1 MACPMFEAAPNK
13 RWNSD
18 HSTPGT
24 TARSDTTARSKVS
37 REKLLRLRA
46 MRVVPAVTPRFVA
59 TQQQDC
65 TAFGV
70 KGIEY
75 PVRFAAML
83 YAKFAQFCRTG
94 DIPAMPCRL

>member
-1 MACPMFEAAPNK
+1 M
-13 RWNSD
+13 NSF
-18 HSTPGT
+18 SAFGT
-24 TARSDTTARSKVS
+24 CVS
-37 REKLLRLRA
+37 YQRLL
-46 MRVVPAVTPRFVA
+46 RFVA

-70 KGIEY
+70 KGMEY
-75 PVRFAAML
+75 PVWFAAML